1 MNPLYE
7 EERVPED
14 ETKLEESDG
23 GEFIRVRKSV
33 WSELHRAY
41 LHSAEWGAIREKV
54 FERDAHLCQGCR
66 VAPAAVVHHLTY
78 DHWRQELL
86 FELISLCPLCHA
98 RVHNRELA
106 PDPEFGIVA
115 LADRMTNM
123 CLRILLYLR
132 STPGATTPMITTFVP
147 GDWTLRTSALDCLV
161 YWKLA
166 TRNGATWFLAP
177 RTPDQRRTCALLLRD
192 LDQRA
197 LGTPGNRWARAS
209 GDDEQEAGITLTRVG
224 LVTSRPFTDNKDLVL
239 ELTGV
244 DRTPFKGWL
253 Y

>member
-1 MNPLYE
+1 MNRPPYE
-7 EERVPED
+7 GEPEAEDAPKSKAD
-14 ETKLEESDG
+14 EG
-23 GEFIRVRKSV
+23 GDFIRIRKSV
-33 WSELHRAY
+33 WSELHRDY

-98 RVHNRELA
+98 KAHNRELA
-106 PDPEFGIVA
+106 PDPEFDIVA
-115 LADRMTNM
+115 VADRMTNM
-123 CLRILLYLR
+123 CLRIALYLR

-147 GDWTLRTSALDCLV
+147 GDWTLRTAALDCLV

-166 TRNGATWFLAP
+166 TRNGAAWFLAP
-177 RTPDQRRTCALLLRD
+177 RTPNQRRNCAFLLQD
-192 LDQRA
+192 LDEKA
-197 LGTPGNRWARAS
+197 LAGTTWAR
-209 GDDEQEAGITLTRVG
+209 ITEEEEEGALALARVG
-224 LVTSRPFTDNKDLVL
+224 LVTVKTVPNCSPTV